1 MTDGPLHWDVSSKR
15 RGRIGRLFASRATV
29 LFVVIG
35 SAASAV
41 IVVPLVV
48 LVLRVGGSQADVHR
62 LERMAKAAQPASARL
77 VDSGIKDSKG
87 VVGFADGVSSQTA
100 AALLSASPPPPWVP
114 GPAIPEAP
122 DTRLYHSGHLVL
134 SVKVTSCQRLAQ
146 CRPGDS
152 FVYTEVQDI
161 S

>member
-1 MTDGPLHWDVSSKR
+1 MTEKPLQWDVSTKR
-15 RGRIGRLFASRATV
+15 RGHIGKLFRSRASV
-29 LFVVIG
+29 LFVVLG
-35 SAASAV
+35 SAAVAV

-62 LERMAKAAQPASARL
+62 LERLAKDAQPASARL
-77 VDSGIKDSKG
+77 IDSGIKDNKG

-122 DTRLYHSGHLVL
+122 DTRLYHSGQLVL
-134 SVKVTSCQRLAQ
+134 SVKVTPCQRLAQ